1 MLQAAMEFDY
11 VILEGNMITEIQE
24 AMDLCDRII
33 FLMINQVFV
42 CEPNESGV
50 LFLETHFA

>member
-1 MLQAAMEFDY
+1 MSNSSHKTCMLQAAMEFDY

-42 CEPNESGV
+42 VN
-50 LFLETHFA
+50 LMRI